1 MGRHDRV
8 ENRELAGDIGFRYIW
23 YAPSHKTSNVSR
35 TYQYKKENT
44 DKLDKAGPWTF
55 DELIKR

>member
-8 ENRELAGDIGFRYIW
+8 ENRQLAGDIGFQYIW
-23 YAPSHKTSNVSR
+23 YAPSHKTSNVSQ

-44 DKLDKAGPWTF
+44 DKLDKAGP
-55 DELIKR
+55 